1 MIEKGMYYAVDNFY
15 SIIKELG
22 GVWGDTKHR
31 PLLCL
36 IESQEQNGL
45 YWAIPMGLLKH
56 RDKNASDR
64 IYEFISMPDNDL
76 RSCYYHIGR
85 TTNKSIFFI
94 SDVIPIIDKY
104 IDSPHLGFDN
114 SHFIL
119 KNKPLILELER
130 KLNRILAFENTKN
143 NHFRQHITDI
153 KKYLINELQENKK

>member
-22 GVWGDTKHR
+22 GTWSDTKRR

-45 YWAIPMGLLKH
+45 YWAIPMGMLNH
-56 RDKNASDR
+56 RDDNALNR
-64 IYEFISMPDNDL
+64 VYKFLSMPDNDL

-104 IDSPHLGFDN
+104 IDSPHLGADN
-114 SHFIL
+114 NIFIL
-119 KNKPLILELER
+119 KNKLLILELER

-143 NHFRQHITDI
+143 NYFRQHITDI
-153 KKYLINELQENKK
+153 KKHLINKLQENEK